1 MELDFLDQTLVS
13 RIKYFENIPAVP
25 RKDRILSRLGYR
37 NGVTELK
44 PNDFMLIDNCI
55 KQGGILCKPAG
66 AYLNLSIL
74 EKHPDGVVLNNKL
87 KIKSE
92 SLAKFLANSQSVFL
106 MASTVGHEVIRAVF
120 DEIEKGNAS
129 KAVILDSVASQTA
142 DAALDWIVQML
153 DKLLAKEGKKLTKH
167 RYSPGFG
174 DLPLHYQ
181 KDIFEILQL
190 NKLNMSLTEK
200 FMLIPEKSVIA
211 IAGVE
216 EKGELSK

>member
-1 MELDFLDQTLVS
+1 M
-13 RIKYFENIPAVP
+13 
-25 RKDRILSRLGYR
+25 
-37 NGVTELK
+37 
-44 PNDFMLIDNCI
+44 
-55 KQGGILCKPAG
+55 CKPAG

-92 SLAKFLANSQSVFL
+92 SLAKLLANSQSVFL